1 MNTRFYITYVAYGS
15 KVEQCYLD
23 TDGSLKGF
31 ETKKEAK
38 VVKKQLQ
45 ACGHTHVKI
54 SKVS

>member
-1 MNTRFYITYVAYGS
+1 MNMRFYITYVAYGS
-15 KVEQCYLD
+15 KEEQCYLD

-38 VVKKQLQ
+38 VVKKQLK